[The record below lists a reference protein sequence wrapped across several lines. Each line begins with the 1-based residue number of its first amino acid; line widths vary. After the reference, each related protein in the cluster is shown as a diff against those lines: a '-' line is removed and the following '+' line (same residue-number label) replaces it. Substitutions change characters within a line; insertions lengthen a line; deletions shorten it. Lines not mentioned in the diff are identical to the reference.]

1 MSKINS
7 AESIRGLA
15 CVAVILSHIALVFF
29 PAMHNPKNTELPNS
43 AIFQFIHNSPLA
55 FFYSGSAAVYVF
67 FVLSGFVLSYAC
79 IKDREKAKQ
88 KLFSMAV
95 KRYPRLAIPAIISTL
110 LVWAA
115 FLYPV
120 DTSNVSSW
128 FSENWGKQNNSI
140 LIALYDGAINSFL
153 YGKPIYN
160 RVLWTMQI
168 ELFGSFVVLILL
180 FSFLKS
186 RILFSINIFIFLI
199 LSLFI
204 SVKFFLG
211 IGCFIVGML
220 IYIFCKPISLKF
232 ALPLLLTG
240 LYFAGAHNDS
250 TAYVPF
256 AMILGNKTYLLLTA
270 ISGPLIVYSILMNER
285 ISNLLDKRFFVYLG
299 KLSFS
304 MYLLHMLVLYL
315 VGVPFFNILLTNF
328 SFALSASGAALL
340 VLFTTF
346 VISIPYSNYVDDLSI
361 KVGRMI
367 EKAFTKK
374 FQ

>member
-1 MSKINS
+1 MAELGNS
-7 AESIRGLA
+7 VFLGLCMA
-15 CVAVILSHIALVFF
+15 G
-29 PAMHNPKNTELPNS
+29 KNTN
-43 AIFQFIHNSPLA
+43 AIWDNI
-55 FFYSGSAAVYVF
+55 
-67 FVLSGFVLSYAC
+67 
-79 IKDREKAKQ
+79 
-88 KLFSMAV
+88 
-95 KRYPRLAIPAIISTL
+95 
-110 LVWAA
+110 
-115 FLYPV
+115 
-120 DTSNVSSW
+120 
-128 FSENWGKQNNSI
+128 I

-285 ISNLLDKRFFVYLG
+285 ISNLLDKRFFCIFR
-299 KLSFS
+299 KT
-304 MYLLHMLVLYL
+304 
-315 VGVPFFNILLTNF
+315 FFFYVSSTHACSLF
-328 SFALSASGAALL
+328 GRSA
-340 VLFTTF
+340 FF
-346 VISIPYSNYVDDLSI
+346 
-361 KVGRMI
+361 
-367 EKAFTKK
+367 
-374 FQ
+374 